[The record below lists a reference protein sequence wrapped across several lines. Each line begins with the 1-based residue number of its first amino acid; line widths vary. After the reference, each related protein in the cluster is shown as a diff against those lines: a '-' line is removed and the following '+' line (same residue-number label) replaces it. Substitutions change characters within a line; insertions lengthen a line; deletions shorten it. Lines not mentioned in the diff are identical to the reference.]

1 MLLGLIRYFPA
12 GGATGGKQSVWRQEG
27 RGGGGD
33 YETGKKIL
41 NLRDIRGAFEEISK
55 GGRERQL

>member
-27 RGGGGD
+27 RGGGGGGD
-33 YETGKKIL
+33 YETGKKY
-41 NLRDIRGAFEEISK
+41 
-55 GGRERQL
+55 